1 MSITEEKLNQR
12 DGADKTRRIIFV
24 IAGLVA
30 VLLIA
35 GLIFYLKT
43 RPQPPATLV
52 LDQKL
57 EGGLRAGSPDFEKY
71 HQAIKLDEPD
81 ADYNNTVAGS
91 IQMNLATTVRNF
103 TGRTI
108 SGLEMKGTVTDLEGK
123 TIKERTMVVIPSPSG
138 IVSELENNQ
147 TARVPLAIPGFKG
160 EESDRIEGGQAKIKM
175 EVTAVKFK

>member
-12 DGADKTRRIIFV
+12 DGADKTRRIIFI

-30 VLLIA
+30 LLLIA
-35 GLIFYLKT
+35 GLIVYLKT
-43 RPQPPATLV
+43 RPQPPSNLV

-71 HQAIKLDEPD
+71 RQSIKLDEVD
-81 ADYNNTVAGS
+81 ADYSNTIAGS
-91 IQMNLATTVRNF
+91 IQMNLAATARNF

-108 SGLEMKGTVTDLEGK
+108 NGLEVKGIVTDLEDK
-123 TIKERTMVVIPSPSG
+123 TIKERTMVVIPSG
-138 IVSELENNQ
+138 VVSELENNQ
-147 TARVPLAIPGFKG
+147 TARVPVTIPGFKG
-160 EESDRIEGGQAKIKM
+160 EESDRIESGQAKIKM